1 MTLTYS
7 TIFLVSLLAALLILY
22 IYKKISDVSRSIY
35 QSKKRIRRS
44 NAIMGFQN
52 EKAAHTR
59 AASAIP
65 SGNNSRTA
73 TRNLTEIHPS
83 VPQAQGERG
92 TSWPYRK
99 NKSVTIGSA
108 YKVKRKTA
116 GKKQGDNSEGKPWG
130 W

>member
-1 MTLTYS
+1 MTLTYT
-7 TIFLVSLLAALLILY
+7 TIFLASLLAALVVLHL
-22 IYKKISDVSRSIY
+22 YKKISDVSRSIY

-52 EKAAHTR
+52 KKAAHTR

-65 SGNNSRTA
+65 SGNNSRAA
-73 TRNLTEIHPS
+73 TRNLTGKHPS
-83 VPQAQGERG
+83 VPQAQGEQG
-92 TSWPYRK
+92 ASWPYRE